1 MNMNR
6 EGLTLDVL
14 VVEDEKSNRLLLGA
28 FLAEQGHRAIPAE
41 NGAEGVALFGQHRPD
56 VVLMDIVMPEMDGYE
71 AARRI
76 KALAGERWAPVIFLS
91 SLNREDDLVQG
102 LEAGGDDYLFKP
114 ISFSVLSA
122 KLRSLQ
128 RTLAL
133 QRSADESR
141 RRLQTVSDC
150 LIDALVTIDE
160 HAVIQSAN
168 PATTQ
173 LFGYEASELIG
184 RNVKMLMPEPQRS
197 AHDGHVR
204 RYVEGG
210 RPHIIGAGG
219 REVTCLR
226 KDGSRFEAELGVSE
240 ASHGGQRLFIGVLRD
255 ISERKRAARQLEEYA
270 TRLRDYHDA
279 AEEENRLA
287 REIMECQAYGK
298 RLREPGVRFWVA
310 PARHFS
316 GDVVSAL
323 RAPDGRLYL
332 MLADATG
339 HGLAAAISV
348 LQALNL
354 FGLLAGSGLPLGE
367 IVHEMN
373 ARIREAMP
381 VGRFVAAGL
390 LMVDAALGR
399 GEIWVGGMP
408 DILRVDGSGRVL
420 GRFASRHLPLGIADG
435 DGAAWQTEAFDWH
448 DAEQLVLCSDGLL
461 EAENARGEAFGA
473 ARLAEA
479 LVALP
484 QARLG
489 AVRAAIEAHLEGM
502 PTHDDISLA
511 LVDLAPQAA

>member
-1 MNMNR
+1 MTLNR
-6 EGLTLDVL
+6 DGQALDVL

-41 NGAEGVALFGQHRPD
+41 NGAEGVALFEQRRPD
-56 VVLMDIVMPEMDGYE
+56 VVLLDIVMPEMDGYE

-76 KALAGERWAPVIFLS
+76 KALAGERWVPVIFLS
-91 SLNREDDLVQG
+91 SLNREDDLVLG

-114 ISFSVLSA
+114 ISFAVLSA

-141 RRLQTVSDC
+141 RRLQVISDC

-168 PATTQ
+168 PATTR
-173 LFGYEASELIG
+173 LFGYEAGELVG
-184 RNVKMLMPEPQRS
+184 QNVKMLMPEPQRS

-210 RPHIIGAGG
+210 RPHIIGMDG
-219 REVTCLR
+219 REVVCLR
-226 KDGSRFEAELGVSE
+226 KDGSRFDAELGVSE
-240 ASHGGQRLFIGVLRD
+240 ASHDGRRLFIGVLRD
-255 ISERKRAARQLEEYA
+255 IGERKRAARQLEEYA
-270 TRLRDYHDA
+270 TRLRDYHDT

-287 REIMECQAYGK
+287 REIMERQAYGK

-316 GDVVSAL
+316 GDAVSAQ
-323 RAPDGRLYL
+323 RAPDGRLYV

-354 FGLLAGSGLPLGE
+354 FGLLAGGGMPLGE
-367 IVHEMN
+367 IAHEMN

-381 VGRFVAAGL
+381 VGRFVAAVL
-390 LMVDAALGR
+390 LMVDAARGR

-408 DILRVDGSGRVL
+408 DVLRVDAAGRVL
-420 GRFASRHLPLGIADG
+420 GRFASRQLPLGIADA
-435 DGAAWQTEAFDWH
+435 DDATSRTEPFDWRG
-448 DAEQLVLCSDGLL
+448 AEQLVLASDGLL

-479 LVALP
+479 LAALP

-502 PTHDDISLA
+502 ATHDDISLA
-511 LVDLAPQAA
+511 LVELAPPAA